1 MKQKYNWSSKKAIE
15 LTNFMLP
22 MLDYDKSSRQTAEN
36 ALNDEWIKINTYYID
51 KLTKKLK
58 NF

>member
-1 MKQKYNWSSKKAIE
+1 
-15 LTNFMLP
+15 MLP

-58 NF
+58 NL